1 MITFTLIFGGELVTR
16 YFKADKHMRSD
27 PAYMTF
33 FIISMGV
40 IGYSFYLIPASVN
53 LFYLDLDIYFNQ
65 VAYDMVFNIQ
75 TLAVLFIL
83 TPFAATAE
91 EIIWPK
97 SKLRLKV
104 GRFSLDFLGLIGIFL
119 IFLLVINTILLG
131 FVPSIG
137 YLLRTALLIS
147 TWIGFAVFGFVG
159 GIGFLNILLI
169 RLNPLKA
176 IKQQIIHGLIMII
189 IAGIAGIIEPIGRDL
204 YLDGNAWGSI
214 LYIGGT
220 IVEIFGWI
228 GMRHFFLQIPD
239 YNELEWRSGLDEL
252 HVVMAESG
260 LSLYHRTFGNF
271 TLNDLSGDLKVT
283 MNVPEPAE
291 HYRDSDLIAED

>member
-1 MITFTLIFGGELVTR
+1 
-16 YFKADKHMRSD
+16 
-27 PAYMTF
+27 
-33 FIISMGV
+33 
-40 IGYSFYLIPASVN
+40 
-53 LFYLDLDIYFNQ
+53 
-65 VAYDMVFNIQ
+65 
-75 TLAVLFIL
+75 
-83 TPFAATAE
+83 
-91 EIIWPK
+91 
-97 SKLRLKV
+97 
-104 GRFSLDFLGLIGIFL
+104 
-119 IFLLVINTILLG
+119 
-131 FVPSIG
+131 
-137 YLLRTALLIS
+137 
-147 TWIGFAVFGFVG
+147 
-159 GIGFLNILLI
+159 
-169 RLNPLKA
+169 
-176 IKQQIIHGLIMII
+176 MII

-291 HYRDSDLIAED
+291 HYRDSDLIAGGLVGIRTMLSEIAKTKGSLETIQVGNRDLIFKQGKYIFVLLLANKNLGVYHSILMDLARQIEESNPRIANFNGDLMSLNIAPIVDHYFGLNRSYLN